1 MAFNLQ
7 AFGAGFAKKVTED
20 LDTERDRIN
29 KLADDE
35 TMVATRQRLTKN
47 AEREAEQKI
56 ADEAVEAL
64 KFLGYGDDAI
74 SSIAGQGKFAIQEA
88 TRYGTLARDQGKDI
102 NEIYGVVDSL
112 SEVGE
117 VVEGADV
124 AGITTGE
131 MTTSEQTDKAVYG
144 FKRDALKELLNPDLK
159 DKVQASLDGA
169 YAVAV
174 QKGMNAT
181 NPEEKA
187 RYESKASQLLTKIK
201 EKAGEK
207 DTGRAFSEGTI
218 TSNLNSARKTALT
231 KMKFDVTVEGN
242 VVGGITGRTAEYNI
256 AELTAAKELYGIN
269 FNATTNAPIDTMMD
283 NQVKQMTVAANK
295 ELRQYGRRLANGNLS
310 SSLEAKK
317 IIGAT
322 VTPTRLPNDKMTY
335 PITKYNPVDIATIN
349 NKAMQGEYNAG
360 DVIIVN
366 EVNEQGATVTRI
378 KVYTGLQ
385 KYSAKHDMFL
395 DAGIIELGG

>member
-7 AFGAGFAKKVTED
+7 AFGAGFAKKVTAD
-20 LDTERDRIN
+20 LDDERDRMN
-29 KLADDE
+29 RLADQE
-35 TMVATRQRLTKN
+35 TSIATQQRLAKK
-47 AEREAEQKI
+47 ASREAEQKL

-64 KFLGYGDDAI
+64 KFLNYKDDDVAN
-74 SSIAGQGKFAIQEA
+74 IAGQGKFAVQEA
-88 TRYGTLARDQGKDI
+88 IRYGTLARDQGKDI
-102 NEIYGVVDSL
+102 SEIYGVVDSL

-124 AGITTGE
+124 ADITTGE

-181 NPEEKA
+181 NAEEKE

-218 TSNLNSARKTALT
+218 SDNFRSARKTAYL
-231 KMKFDVTVEGN
+231 KMDFALDKEGEIKQ
-242 VVGGITGRTAEYNI
+242 GQMARIAEFNI
-256 AELTAAKELYGIN
+256 AELSAAKELY
-269 FNATTNAPIDTMMD
+269 ATNYDNNTNSEVDSMMG
-283 NQVKQMTVAANK
+283 NRIKQMSRAANK
-295 ELRQYGRRLANGNLS
+295 GLQQYGRRIANGNIDNVVEKDKLIGAKLIEGDENNKYTIES
-310 SSLEAKK
+310 YSPIPIDDVRANAKK
-317 IIGAT
+317 G
-322 VTPTRLPNDKMTY
+322 VYK
-335 PITKYNPVDIATIN
+335 
-349 NKAMQGEYNAG
+349 AG
-360 DVIIVN
+360 DVVIVQEKDN
-366 EVNEQGATVTRI
+366 TGATITRI
-378 KVYTGLQ
+378 KVYTGLEQ
-385 KYSAKHDMFL
+385 YSANHNMFI
-395 DAGIIELGG
+395 DAGEI

>member
-7 AFGAGFAKKVTED
+7 AFGAGFAKKLTED
-20 LDTERDRIN
+20 LDDERDRIN

-117 VVEGADV
+117 VVDGADV
-124 AGITTGE
+124 ADITTGE
-131 MTTSEQTDKAVYG
+131 ITTSEQTDKAVYG
-144 FKRDALKELLNPDLK
+144 FDRGALQELLNPDLK

-174 QKGMNAT
+174 QKCMNAT
-181 NPEEKA
+181 KPEEKA
-187 RYESKASQLLTKIK
+187 RY
-201 EKAGEK
+201 
-207 DTGRAFSEGTI
+207 
-218 TSNLNSARKTALT
+218 
-231 KMKFDVTVEGN
+231 
-242 VVGGITGRTAEYNI
+242 
-256 AELTAAKELYGIN
+256 
-269 FNATTNAPIDTMMD
+269 
-283 NQVKQMTVAANK
+283 
-295 ELRQYGRRLANGNLS
+295 
-310 SSLEAKK
+310 
-317 IIGAT
+317 
-322 VTPTRLPNDKMTY
+322 
-335 PITKYNPVDIATIN
+335 
-349 NKAMQGEYNAG
+349 
-360 DVIIVN
+360 
-366 EVNEQGATVTRI
+366 
-378 KVYTGLQ
+378 
-385 KYSAKHDMFL
+385 
-395 DAGIIELGG
+395 

>member
-7 AFGAGFAKKVTED
+7 AFGAGFAKKVTAD
-20 LDTERDRIN
+20 LDDERDRMN
-29 KLADDE
+29 RLADQE
-35 TMVATRQRLTKN
+35 TSIATQQRLAKK
-47 AEREAEQKI
+47 ASREAEQKL

-64 KFLGYGDDAI
+64 KFLNYKDDDVAN
-74 SSIAGQGKFAIQEA
+74 IAGQGKFAVQEA
-88 TRYGTLARDQGKDI
+88 IRYGTLARDQGKDI
-102 NEIYGVVDSL
+102 SEIYGVVDSL

-124 AGITTGE
+124 ADITTGE

-181 NPEEKA
+181 NAEEKE

-218 TSNLNSARKTALT
+218 SDNFRSARKTAYL
-231 KMKFDVTVEGN
+231 KMDFALDKEGEIKQ
-242 VVGGITGRTAEYNI
+242 GQMARIAEFNI
-256 AELTAAKELYGIN
+256 AELSAAKELY
-269 FNATTNAPIDTMMD
+269 ATNYDNNTNSEVDSMMG
-283 NQVKQMTVAANK
+283 NRIKQMSRAANK
-295 ELRQYGRRLANGNLS
+295 GLQQYGRRIANGNIDNVVEKDKLIGANLS
-310 SSLEAKK
+310 ELDENDKYTIESYSPIPIDDVRANAKK
-317 IIGAT
+317 G
-322 VTPTRLPNDKMTY
+322 VYK
-335 PITKYNPVDIATIN
+335 
-349 NKAMQGEYNAG
+349 AG
-360 DVIIVN
+360 DVVIVQEKDN
-366 EVNEQGATVTRI
+366 TGATITRI
-378 KVYTGLQ
+378 KVYTGLEQ
-385 KYSAKHDMFL
+385 YSANHNMFI
-395 DAGIIELGG
+395 DAGEI

>member
-7 AFGAGFAKKVTED
+7 AFGAGFAKKVTAD
-20 LDTERDRIN
+20 LDDERDRMN
-29 KLADDE
+29 RLADQE
-35 TMVATRQRLTKN
+35 TSIATQQRLAKK
-47 AEREAEQKI
+47 ASREAEQKL

-64 KFLGYGDDAI
+64 KFLNYKDDDVAN
-74 SSIAGQGKFAIQEA
+74 IAGQGKFAVQEA
-88 TRYGTLARDQGKDI
+88 IRYGTLARDQGKDI
-102 NEIYGVVDSL
+102 SEIYGVVDSL

-124 AGITTGE
+124 ADITTGE

-181 NPEEKA
+181 NVEEKE

-218 TSNLNSARKTALT
+218 SDNFRSARKTAYL
-231 KMKFDVTVEGN
+231 KMDFALDKEGEIKQ
-242 VVGGITGRTAEYNI
+242 GQMARIAEFNI
-256 AELTAAKELYGIN
+256 AELSAAKELY
-269 FNATTNAPIDTMMD
+269 ATNYDNNTNSEVDSMMG
-283 NQVKQMTVAANK
+283 NRIKQMSRAANK
-295 ELRQYGRRLANGNLS
+295 GLQQYGRRIANGNIDNVVEKDKLIGAKLIAGDENNKYTIES
-310 SSLEAKK
+310 YSPIPIDDVRANAKK
-317 IIGAT
+317 G
-322 VTPTRLPNDKMTY
+322 VYK
-335 PITKYNPVDIATIN
+335 
-349 NKAMQGEYNAG
+349 AG
-360 DVIIVN
+360 DVVIVQEKDN
-366 EVNEQGATVTRI
+366 TGATITRI
-378 KVYTGLQ
+378 KVYTGLEQ
-385 KYSAKHDMFL
+385 YSANHNMFI
-395 DAGIIELGG
+395 DAGEI

>member
-1 MAFNLQ
+1 MSFLRD
-7 AFGAGFAKKVTED
+7 FGGGFAKQLTENLID
-20 LDTERDRIN
+20 ERDRIN

-35 TMVATRQRLTKN
+35 TMLATRQRLAKK

-74 SSIAGQGKFAIQEA
+74 SNISGQGKFAIQEA

-124 AGITTGE
+124 ADITTGE
-131 MTTSEQTDKAVYG
+131 MSTSEQTDKAVYG
-144 FKRDALKELLNPDLK
+144 FNRDALKELLNPDLK

-187 RYESKASQLLTKIK
+187 RYESRATEILTKIK

-218 TSNLNSARKTALT
+218 DGNFKSARKTAYL
-231 KMKFDVTVEGN
+231 KMDFALDKEGEIKQ
-242 VVGGITGRTAEYNI
+242 GQMARIAEFNI
-256 AELTAAKELYGIN
+256 AELSAAKELY
-269 FNATTNAPIDTMMD
+269 ATNYDNNTNSEIDSMMG
-283 NQVKQMTVAANK
+283 NRIKQVTRTANK
-295 ELRQYGRRLANGNLS
+295 GLQQYGRRIANGNFKGL
-310 SSLEAKK
+310 LEKEK
-317 IIGAT
+317 LIGAT
-322 VTPTRLPNDKMTY
+322 IKDAGKNNYTIENY
-335 PITKYNPVDIATIN
+335 SPIPMDDVKDNAKKGVY
-349 NKAMQGEYNAG
+349 KAG
-360 DVIIVN
+360 DVVIVQEKDN
-366 EVNEQGATVTRI
+366 TGATITRI
-378 KVYTGLQ
+378 KVYTGLER
-385 KYSAKHDMFL
+385 YSANHDMFI
-395 DAGIIELGG
+395 DAGQI

>member
-1 MAFNLQ
+1 MSFLRD
-7 AFGAGFAKKVTED
+7 FGGGFAKQLTENLID
-20 LDTERDRIN
+20 ERDRMN
-29 KLADDE
+29 RLADDE
-35 TMVATRQRLTKN
+35 TALATRQRLAKK

-74 SSIAGQGKFAIQEA
+74 SNISGQGKFAIQEA

-117 VVEGADV
+117 VVKGADV
-124 AGITTGE
+124 ADITTGE
-131 MTTSEQTDKAVYG
+131 MTTSQQTDKAVYG
-144 FKRDALKELLNPDLK
+144 FNRGALQELLNPDLK

-174 QKGMNAT
+174 QKGMDAT

-187 RYESKASQLLTKIK
+187 RYESKASQILTKIK
-201 EKAGEK
+201 EKASLNN
-207 DTGRAFSEGTI
+207 TGRAFSEGTI
-218 TSNLNSARKTALT
+218 TGNLNSARKTALT
-231 KMKFDVTVEGN
+231 KMKFEVTVEGN

-269 FNATTNAPIDTMMD
+269 LNANTNAPIDTMMD
-283 NQVKQMTVAANK
+283 NQVRQMTVAANK

-310 SSLEAKK
+310 SSIEAKK

-322 VTPTRLPNDKMTY
+322 VTPERLPNNKMTY
-335 PITKYNPVDIATIN
+335 PITKYNPVDIATVN
-349 NKAMQGEYNAG
+349 DKARQGAYNAG

-366 EVNEQGATVTRI
+366 EVNEEGATVTRI

-385 KYSAKHDMFL
+385 NYSSKHDMFL

>member
-7 AFGAGFAKKVTED
+7 AFGAGFAKKLTED
-20 LDTERDRIN
+20 LDDERDRIN

-117 VVEGADV
+117 VVGDADV
-124 AGITTGE
+124 ADITTGE

-144 FKRDALKELLNPDLK
+144 FNRGALQELLNPDLK

-174 QKGMNAT
+174 QNGMNAT
-181 NPEEKA
+181 KPEEKA
-187 RYESKASQLLTKIK
+187 RYESKAAEILTKIK
-201 EKAGEK
+201 EKAGEN

-218 TSNLNSARKTALT
+218 SDNFRSARKTAYL
-231 KMKFDVTVEGN
+231 KMDFALDKEGEIKQ
-242 VVGGITGRTAEYNI
+242 GQMARIAEFNI
-256 AELTAAKELYGIN
+256 AELSAAKELY
-269 FNATTNAPIDTMMD
+269 ATNYDNNTNSEVDSMMG
-283 NQVKQMTVAANK
+283 NRIKQMSRAANK
-295 ELRQYGRRLANGNLS
+295 GLQQYGRRIANGNIDNVVEKDKLIGAKLIAGDENNKYTIES
-310 SSLEAKK
+310 YSPIPIDDVRANAKK
-317 IIGAT
+317 G
-322 VTPTRLPNDKMTY
+322 VYK
-335 PITKYNPVDIATIN
+335 
-349 NKAMQGEYNAG
+349 AG
-360 DVIIVN
+360 DVVIVQEKDN
-366 EVNEQGATVTRI
+366 TGATITRI
-378 KVYTGLQ
+378 KVYTGLEQ
-385 KYSAKHDMFL
+385 YSANHDMFI
-395 DAGIIELGG
+395 DAGEI